1 MRRNPV
7 FSHDELICKLITQP
21 DDLEL
26 CLLKSATEDAK
37 RMVSEEQSIRDALSE
52 KVCVLGIVQHT
63 IAKHDIYTYMYMYT
77 VYVYSCIHEY
87 MYIHVV
93 HIHVHVHVELIVHAA
108 W

>member
-26 CLLKSATEDAK
+26 CLLKSATDDAK

-52 KVCVLGIVQHT
+52 KVYVCLV
-63 IAKHDIYTYMYMYT
+63 YMYMLL
-77 VYVYSCIHEY
+77 Y
-87 MYIHVV
+87 MYVCTAHVCV
-93 HIHVHVHVELIVHAA
+93 CVHVHALV
-108 W
+108 